1 MLSTAKKVAQVL
13 DLSDQDYFGSYDKY
27 VTAHKLI
34 KYSRDPVG
42 FFDTKEEEP
51 PLDNLVVGAAVH
63 KLALEGE
70 RAFQDE
76 YCVIGDDLVETK
88 GGRFVGR
95 KSKAWHEACMSRGW
109 ATDKVLRHSE
119 FLRIDS
125 MARAF
130 RRSEYAGYLE
140 GSRVEVTMR
149 WQMWGLDCQAKADI
163 LCGRNEAIVDLKTT
177 SDVGGFEASVYR
189 YGYDVQAAWYSL
201 GYQACFGKTPRF
213 IFVLVE
219 KQEPWTV
226 KEYQLDFFQLQQAHT
241 DVEYWA
247 KRLQGDIEARREG

>member
-1 MLSTAKKVAQVL
+1 MLSEAKKVAQVL

-149 WQMWGLDCQAKADI
+149 WQEFGLDFQCKADVI
-163 LCGRNEAIVDLKTT
+163 NTDTDTIVDLKTS
-177 SDVGGFEASVYR
+177 SDPSVFCASVCR
-189 YGYDVQAAWYSL
+189 YSYDIQQAVYQL
-201 GYQACFGKTPRF
+201 GYRACFGKVPRF
-213 IFVLVE
+213 VFVVLE
-219 KQEPWTV
+219 KSAPWSV
-226 KEYQLDFFQLQQAHT
+226 REHKLDFFEMEQAYSDMKH
-241 DVEYWA
+241 WA
-247 KRLQGDIEARREG
+247 DRLKQDLESRSEG